1 MPAFLVEFVVAH
13 FIGHSSYFCEVKRYF
28 QSQSGIH
35 EYEFTDFKKVYTN
48 DLSLINP
55 HKLDGNIYVLRKI
68 MISARATW
76 LHLHN
81 PAVTRLAEM

>member
-13 FIGHSSYFCEVKRYF
+13 FIGHSSYFCEAIRYF

-35 EYEFTDFKKVYTN
+35 QYDITDFKKVYSN
-48 DLSLINP
+48 VLSLINP
-55 HKLDGNIYVLRKI
+55 PKLDGNPYVLRKI